1 MPVIHDIHPKLEI
14 KEVLR
19 LEGIRQCSKLRPQ
32 AATLLHKLLS
42 DITNDHLLEPAL
54 AYEFYII
61 NGVSH
66 DSLYLE
72 GNAVLHGSLLSS
84 VLSAAKE
91 DRKGEKF

>member
-1 MPVIHDIHPKLEI
+1 MPVIRDIHLRQEI

-19 LEGIRQCSKLRPQ
+19 LEGIRQRSKLRPQ
-32 AATLLHKLLS
+32 VATLLHELLS
-42 DITNDHLLEPAL
+42 NITNDHLLEPVL

-61 NGVSH
+61 TGVSR

-84 VLSAAKE
+84 VRE
-91 DRKGEKF
+91 